1 MRLASL
7 PSALPTGVSLGVALA
22 FATAVPAQTRPGLIG
37 LTNTPPSILRQ
48 AFDCQSERC
57 DPAFPAT
64 TARAAGGT
72 AYDAILGAVWVTN
85 GTTLAAFEA
94 GGCRTVCTPRPVPL
108 PNNVLATGLAVNE
121 RARVLVIT
129 DSANVIHQFPLACPL
144 GPRNAACDVTP
155 LLPAGHVLGGVATDD
170 VNDHVLYAASNFGA
184 ANPNNLI
191 LVARRANACQPHCRI
206 PVPSCGTAPLGPITG
221 LAFDPCA
228 FVIWATDGLQTVGMR
243 YDPST
248 TTCQTHAVQ
257 CCRLPATLAQRYVGL
272 CIEPSS
278 ATPEGRNCQNGIC
291 PSCPLMAH
299 TAIGDAALGN
309 PAFALELSSAPA
321 NAQTWIVVGAG
332 ACAPN
337 GPLLPPI
344 CGPIL
349 VPLRPAPIVVGPI
362 PTGGTVGCTGS
373 ALVRVPI
380 PLDRSICG
388 AVLSS
393 QFLGLCTTGPA
404 FGTFVSNCLS
414 WAVTGT

>member
-1 MRLASL
+1 MHL
-7 PSALPTGVSLGVALA
+7 ALPLGVLGAGLALA
-22 FATAVPAQTRPGLIG
+22 AAVPGQTRPGLIG
-37 LTNTPPSILRQ
+37 LTSAPPSILRQ
-48 AFDCQSERC
+48 SFDCQVERC

-64 TARAAGGT
+64 TLRTAGGT

-85 GTTLAAFEA
+85 GAVLGAFEA
-94 GGCRTVCTPRPVPL
+94 RGCRAVCAPRPVPL
-108 PNNVLATGLAVNE
+108 PATVAATGLAVNE
-121 RARVLVIT
+121 RARVMVIT

-144 GPRNAACDVTP
+144 GPRNAGCDVSA

-170 VNDHVLYAASNFGA
+170 VNDHVLYAASAFTA
-184 ANPNNLI
+184 TNPNNVI
-191 LVARRANACQPHCRI
+191 FVARRGNACQPHCRI
-206 PVPSCGTAPLGPITG
+206 PVPNCGTAPLGPITG

-228 FVIWATDGLQTVGMR
+228 SVIWATDGVQTVGLR
-243 YDPST
+243 YDAAPP
-248 TTCQTHAVQ
+248 CQATAVQ
-257 CCRLPATLAQRYVGL
+257 CCRLPPAVAQRFVGL
-272 CIEPSS
+272 CVEPSS
-278 ATPEGRNCQNGIC
+278 ATPEGRSCQNGAC

-309 PAFALELSSAPA
+309 PAFALELSGAPA
-321 NAQTWIVVGAG
+321 NAQAWLVVGAG
-332 ACAPN
+332 ACAPS

-349 VPLRPAPIVVGPI
+349 VPLRPAPVVVGPV

-380 PLDRSICG
+380 PLDRSYCG

-404 FGTFVSNCLS
+404 FGTFVSNCLG